1 MMHYNEAVTTGEWI
15 ITFLLT
21 CFSWINLFFLFIW
34 AFGKGMKT
42 SKKNWARAVMI
53 LWLIGIPALLII
65 IVMFGLSLG
74 VNS

>member
-1 MMHYNEAVTTGEWI
+1 MR
-15 ITFLLT
+15 LLQRVNGLLRF
-21 CFSWINLFFLFIW
+21 CLHAFHGSICFLFIW

-42 SKKNWARAVMI
+42 SKKNWARAVLI

>member
-1 MMHYNEAVTTGEWI
+1 MDYYVFAYM
-15 ITFLLT
+15 
-21 CFSWINLFFLFIW
+21 LFMDQFVFLFIW
-34 AFGKGMKT
+34 AFDKGMKT
-42 SKKNWARAVMI
+42 SKKNWARAVLI

>member
-1 MMHYNEAVTTGEWI
+1 MDYYVFAYM
-15 ITFLLT
+15 
-21 CFSWINLFFLFIW
+21 LFMDQFVFLFIW

-42 SKKNWARAVMI
+42 SKKNWARAVLI